1 MSFYVSRSI
10 FILGFPACLPYTNGK
25 ELLEIEVREIEISK
39 VTSPPGQVAE
49 NGQAANIQNAQENSA
64 TVGSNQVVQ
73 KDFQVNLQDIIQNKL
88 ADLTNLLQ
96 NRAGLIQSLP
106 ADIQKLVQQLLQQM
120 SSAKDIAQGMEYSLT
135 AQKNIAEQ
143 LTNLGNILEI
153 IATLQKSEYPDVQ
166 ILLQQIT
173 GSLTGQADSSADELA
188 DQLLQLAKQ
197 LNTVSQSNLKQAIEQ
212 LLQEH
217 SSENT
222 QQPFNTDIYPR
233 DLKQAAIQLLQQSMP
248 QNIDE
253 NGRQAVAQLAKL
265 LEKSMPLVLQQS
277 LEENGM
283 TDLPE
288 AWSVLTAVAA
298 QQFKDISPKVLQQ
311 AAATLQEL
319 YQEMETTPDK
329 AAVAAKLEVFV
340 QTLPPE
346 LGKVVQQAIKQ
357 GLLDDTVLAL
367 IKNFEN
373 AAKVNEKMPE
383 ETKAF
388 LVKLAENGTVKS
400 LAAPAAD
407 LLTQAAKQLSETT
420 STIEQIKTLM
430 KDIHSQLFST
440 TAKSFEKV
448 QPNLEQLT
456 KLVAQNIP
464 QALQDLAV
472 RIKSPELLK
481 MWVLLK
487 AAEGEPWL
495 NSDPQIL
502 QKSAAT
508 IKELAQSMYKS
519 LAGEAERQIDHKTLS
534 FSVPLYFA
542 DGTSYPTHIHIYQ
555 QEKENGSQVTRKQFE
570 TWLRVSVDTQ
580 NIGLVDSVFRLY
592 EENKL
597 DLRVIFPDSD
607 AISEF
612 TQRLPEIR
620 KSIEDTTLTLT
631 NIMINK
637 I

>member
-1 MSFYVSRSI
+1 MR
-10 FILGFPACLPYTNGK
+10 K
-25 ELLEIEVREIEISK
+25 IEINK
-39 VTSPPGQVAE
+39 VILPPGQIAE
-49 NGQAANIQNAQENSA
+49 NGQAANVQNAQENSTA
-64 TVGSNQVVQ
+64 VGSNQVVQ

-96 NRAGLIQSLP
+96 NRSGMIQSLP

-173 GSLTGQADSSADELA
+173 ESLTGQADSSADELA
-188 DQLLQLAKQ
+188 NQLLQLAKQ

-212 LLQEH
+212 LLQEF
-217 SSENT
+217 SPENAQ
-222 QQPFNTDIYPR
+222 QQPANTDISQR
-233 DLKQAAIQLLQQSMP
+233 DLKQAVIQLVQQFMP
-248 QNIDE
+248 ENIDAD
-253 NGRQAVAQLAKL
+253 GRQAVTQLMKL
-265 LEKSMPLVLQQS
+265 LEKSIPLALQQS
-277 LEENGM
+277 LEEKGM

-298 QQFKDISPKVLQQ
+298 QQFKDVSPKVLQQ
-311 AAATLQEL
+311 AAAALQEL
-319 YQEMETTPDK
+319 YQEMETSPDK
-329 AAVAAKLEVFV
+329 AAVAAKLELFV
-340 QTLPPE
+340 QKLPPE
-346 LGKVVQQAIKQ
+346 LGKAVQQAIKQ
-357 GLLDDTVLAL
+357 GISDDTVLAL
-367 IKNFEN
+367 IKSFEN
-373 AAKVNEKMPE
+373 AAEVNEKIPE
-383 ETKAF
+383 EIKTF
-388 LVKLAENGTVKS
+388 LAKMAENSTVKS

-407 LLTQAAKQLSETT
+407 LLAQAANQLSETT
-420 STIEQIKTLM
+420 STMEQIKTLM
-430 KDIHSQLFST
+430 KDIHNQLFST
-440 TAKSFEKV
+440 TAKAFEKA

-456 KLVAQNIP
+456 RLVAQNIP
-464 QALQDLAV
+464 PALQDLAV
-472 RIKSPELLK
+472 KVKSPELLK

-519 LAGEAERQIDHKTLS
+519 LAGETERQIDHKTLS

-555 QEKENGSQVTRKQFE
+555 QEKENGSQAARKQFE

-612 TQRLPEIR
+612 TQSLPEIR

>member
-1 MSFYVSRSI
+1 
-10 FILGFPACLPYTNGK
+10 
-25 ELLEIEVREIEISK
+25 LLEIEVREIEISK
-39 VTSPPGQVAE
+39 VSPSPGQVVE
-49 NGQAANIQNAQENSA
+49 NGQSANVQNAQENSTA
-64 TVGSNQVVQ
+64 VGSSQVAQ

-143 LTNLGNILEI
+143 LNNLVNILEI
-153 IATLQKSEYPDVQ
+153 VATLQKSEYPDVQ

-173 GSLTGQADSSADELA
+173 ESLTGQADSSPDQLA

-212 LLQEH
+212 LLQEF
-217 SSENT
+217 SSENAQ
-222 QQPFNTDIYPR
+222 QQPSNADISQR
-233 DLKQAAIQLLQQSMP
+233 DLKQAAVQLLQQFMP
-248 QNIDE
+248 ENIDE

-265 LEKSMPLVLQQS
+265 LEKSMPLALQQS
-277 LEENGM
+277 SEQNGI

-288 AWSVLTAVAA
+288 AWSVLTAVDA
-298 QQFKDISPKVLQQ
+298 QQFKDVSPKVLQQ
-311 AAATLQEL
+311 AAAALQEL
-319 YQEMETTPDK
+319 YQEMKTSPDK
-329 AAVAAKLEVFV
+329 AAVAAKLELFV
-340 QTLPPE
+340 QTLSPE
-346 LGKVVQQAIKQ
+346 IGKAVQQAIKQ
-357 GLLDDTVLAL
+357 GISDDTVLAL
-367 IKNFEN
+367 IKTFEN
-373 AAKVNEKMPE
+373 AAQVNEKIPE
-383 ETKAF
+383 DAKVF
-388 LVKLAENGTVKS
+388 LAKLAENGTAKS

-407 LLTQAAKQLSETT
+407 LLAQAVNQLSETA

-430 KDIHSQLFST
+430 KDIHNQLFSAN
-440 TAKSFEKV
+440 AKLFEKA
-448 QPNLEQLT
+448 QPNLDQLT
-456 KLVAQNIP
+456 KLVEQNIP
-464 QALQDLAV
+464 QALQDLAGK
-472 RIKSPELLK
+472 IKSPELLK

-487 AAEGEPWL
+487 AAGGEPWL
-495 NSDPQIL
+495 NSDPQNL
-502 QKSAAT
+502 QKSVAT

-519 LAGEAERQIDHKTLS
+519 LAGETERQIDHKTLS
-534 FSVPLYFA
+534 FTVPLYFA

-555 QEKENGSQVTRKQFE
+555 QEKENGNQVTKKQFE
-570 TWLRVSVDTQ
+570 TWMRVSVDTQ

-612 TQRLPEIR
+612 TKSLPEIR

>member
-1 MSFYVSRSI
+1 
-10 FILGFPACLPYTNGK
+10 
-25 ELLEIEVREIEISK
+25 LLEIEVREIEISK

-64 TVGSNQVVQ
+64 AVGSNQVVQ

-153 IATLQKSEYPDVQ
+153 VATLKKSEYPDVQ

-173 GSLTGQADSSADELA
+173 ESLTGQADSSVDELA
-188 DQLLQLAKQ
+188 NQLLQLAKQ

-212 LLQEH
+212 LLQEF
-217 SSENT
+217 SSENAQ
-222 QQPFNTDIYPR
+222 QQPANTDISPR

-248 QNIDE
+248 ENIDE

-265 LEKSMPLVLQQS
+265 LEKSMPLILQQS
-277 LEENGM
+277 LDENGM

-311 AAATLQEL
+311 AAAALQEL
-319 YQEMETTPDK
+319 YQEMKTTPDK
-329 AAVAAKLEVFV
+329 AAVAAKMEVFV

-357 GLLDDTVLAL
+357 GLSDDTVLAL

-373 AAKVNEKMPE
+373 AAEVNGKMPE

-388 LVKLAENGTVKS
+388 LAKLAENGTVKS

-407 LLTQAAKQLSETT
+407 LLAQAAKQLSETT

-440 TAKSFEKV
+440 TAKSFEKA

-472 RIKSPELLK
+472 KIKSPELLK

-495 NSDPQIL
+495 DSDPQIL

-519 LAGEAERQIDHKTLS
+519 LAGETERQIDHKTLS